1 MCERCLV
8 NIIINNLGNKLTS
21 QMLRGVFW
29 FSNSSGDMCERKRN
43 RKRSDQQPRQ
53 RLESLSKIH
62 VSKKIDEKSEG
73 MNTKKKEQATTFTYN
88 TIHTPKKSKLTCTDT
103 TRSSKFNAKKEEKK
117 RKKRRKKKKAHT
129 LKLHAK
135 KERKKNKNK
144 NERWHTSCRKVISV
158 VQRCA
163 YLLSVSR
170 IHSLARTSCSYTTP
184 RKARTRTNVA
194 SANPPPIT
202 FLHDLDIY

>member
-21 QMLRGVFW
+21 QMLRGGFW

-53 RLESLSKIH
+53 RLEGLSKIH

-73 MNTKKKEQATTFTYN
+73 MNTKKRSKRQLLH
-88 TIHTPKKSKLTCTDT
+88 TIQYIHQKRANSHAQTQHVHQNLMQKK
-103 TRSSKFNAKKEEKK
+103 KKKK
-117 RKKRRKKKKAHT
+117 RKKRKKRKHT
-129 LKLHAK
+129 RSNYMQK
-135 KERKKNKNK
+135 KERKKKQK
-144 NERWHTSCRKVISV
+144 QKRKMHTSCRKVISV

-184 RKARTRTNVA
+184 RKALTRTNVA